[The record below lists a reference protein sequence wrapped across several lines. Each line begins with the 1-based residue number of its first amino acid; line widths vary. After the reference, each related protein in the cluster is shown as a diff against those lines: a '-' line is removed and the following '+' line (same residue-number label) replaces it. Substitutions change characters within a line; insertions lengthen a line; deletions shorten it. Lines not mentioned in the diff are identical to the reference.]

1 MKKFLVQFF
10 FLIIVIGVALFFFRP
25 GSGPKNF
32 EIPFLPQRTTQTT
45 LEINGHQFKVEVADT
60 QSKRNKGLSGRQ
72 NLGQDQGML
81 FVFDRPDKYPFW
93 MKGLNFPLDFIWI
106 NGDKVVDILP
116 NISPPSEGQ
125 PDESLTI
132 YQARVEI
139 DKVLEINGGITEKLG
154 IKIGDSVKF
163 TP

>member
-10 FLIIVIGVALFFFRP
+10 FLVIVIGVALFFFGP
-25 GSGPKNF
+25 GGQKNF
-32 EIPFLPQRTTQTT
+32 EIPFLPQKTTLTT
-45 LEINGHQFKVEVADT
+45 LEINGHKFKVEVADS
-60 QSKRNKGLSGRQ
+60 QSERNKGLSGKQ
-72 NLGQDQGML
+72 SLPEDQGML
-81 FVFDRPDKYPFW
+81 FIFDHPDKYPFW

-116 NISPPSEGQ
+116 NISPPSPGQ

-132 YQARVEI
+132 YQPRVEI
-139 DKVLEINGGITEKLG
+139 DKVLEINGGMAEKLG
-154 IKIGDSVKF
+154 IKFGDSIKF